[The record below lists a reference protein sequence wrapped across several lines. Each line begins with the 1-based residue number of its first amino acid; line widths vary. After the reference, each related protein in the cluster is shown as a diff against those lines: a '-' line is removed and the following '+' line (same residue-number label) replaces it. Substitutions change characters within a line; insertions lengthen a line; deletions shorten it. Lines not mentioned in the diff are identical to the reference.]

1 MLARPAKAGVLT
13 LLLAVA
19 SLALGGC
26 SITADERLAA
36 ELSKINYPRSAPLG
50 DDLDIVVERF
60 GTEVTFTN
68 RTARS
73 FRNVQV
79 WLNQQYVNTP
89 ATVLAGSDNSNGISV
104 GDFVDWHG
112 RSYPYGGFLRPDW
125 NYPIVLA
132 EIFDPATGTRHRL
145 LARP

>member
-1 MLARPAKAGVLT
+1 MLARPATHGVLT
-13 LLLAVA
+13 LILAVA
-19 SLALGGC
+19 VLVLGGC
-26 SITADERLAA
+26 AITADERLAA

-50 DDLDIVVERF
+50 DDLDIVVERV
-60 GTEVTFTN
+60 GADVTFVN

-73 FRNVQV
+73 FRDVQL
-79 WLNQQYVNTP
+79 WINQQYVNSP
-89 ATVLAGSDNSNGISV
+89 ATIVAGSDNSNAISI

-112 RSYPYGGFLRPDW
+112 RSYPYGGFLRPDR